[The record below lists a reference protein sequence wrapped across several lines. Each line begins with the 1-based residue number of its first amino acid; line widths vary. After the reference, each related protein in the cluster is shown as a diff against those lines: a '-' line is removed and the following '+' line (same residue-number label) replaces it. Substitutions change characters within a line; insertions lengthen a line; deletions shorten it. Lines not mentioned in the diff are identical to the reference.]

1 MHFNTDFMGSFLSQY
16 HTLFIVIFAF
26 ILGIFFSYILFLGKN
41 KKDASDKKKLESYV
55 KGINYIIEDN
65 TDKAIEEF
73 TETAKLE
80 PDLIDI
86 YVSIG
91 NLFRKKG
98 EINRAIIIHK
108 SLLVRPHL
116 SKQTKLK
123 LYINIGVDYRKAGLY
138 DRSKEYFKNALS
150 IDPKNQE
157 AKRLLYEVY
166 EDSKDWENA
175 LVWYKRFSKGDEHR
189 LAHIY
194 TEIGKEKL
202 KENDLNQAK
211 KNFERALKVY
221 SDCVDAHIKL
231 GDVYMY
237 FGDIDNAHKEWEK
250 ACRIKPELA
259 DVALSKINDIEV
271 LKYTIKKLLVDF
283 PDNKY
288 IIFFCANHLFNINEK
303 KKALSLYKKLIKM
316 GIKPNSVFRKFID
329 IEREKMPDF
338 ILAFIDKT
346 QDRCVTYTCIN
357 CGYSTHTQ
365 FFLCPKCRQWDKYK
379 VEIR

>member
-1 MHFNTDFMGSFLSQY
+1 MHFNTGFIHAFTNQYYAAFVILLAFL
-16 HTLFIVIFAF
+16 
-26 ILGIFFSYILFLGKN
+26 LGILFSYIWFVTKS
-41 KKDASDKKKLESYV
+41 KKESLDKKKLESYV
-55 KGINYIIEDN
+55 KGINYIIEDD

-73 TETAKLE
+73 TKTAKLD

-138 DRSKEYFKNALS
+138 DRAKDYFKNALS
-150 IDPKNQE
+150 IDPKNQQ
-157 AKRLLYEVY
+157 AKKFLYEVY

-194 TEIGKEKL
+194 TEIGKEKM
-202 KENDLNQAK
+202 KENNLTQAK
-211 KNFERALKVY
+211 KNFEKALKTY
-221 SDCVDAHIKL
+221 PECIDAHLRL
-231 GDVYMY
+231 GDVYMNY
-237 FGDIDNAHKEWEK
+237 GDMDKAYEQWEK
-250 ACRIKPELA
+250 ACRIKPEFT
-259 DVALSKINDIEV
+259 DMALSRINDIDA
-271 LKYTIKKLLVDF
+271 LKSVIKNLLYDF

-288 IIFFCANHLFNINEK
+288 ILFFCANHLFNINEE
-303 KKALSLYKKLIKM
+303 KKAMSLYKKLIKT
-316 GIKPNSVFRKFID
+316 GVKPESIFKKFI
-329 IEREKMPDF
+329 EANREKMPDF
-338 ILAFIDKT
+338 ILAFAEESKG
-346 QDRCVTYTCIN
+346 RCAKYICTS
-357 CGYSTHTQ
+357 CGYSTYTP
-365 FFLCPKCRQWDKYK
+365 FFMCPKCRQWDKYK